1 MPPDVTSSSPG
12 CNWVSIFSCSFCFLR
27 CGAIRRKYMA
37 ANMRTSGASCIR
49 ADAPPGPAGEAG
61 AAWARNRCNLVIA
74 SSGVLKNL
82 KRANKPTQIHKSKP
96 NPLPPEYRKLKTKS
110 ASNWSAAQSEEHYGF
125 KRWGANHFSVD
136 SEGFEK
142 KQPLADDRNIR
153 LMDVI
158 DEAKSMGLKAPLVI
172 RLQDTLRYRVTQINQ
187 AFAKA
192 IKEEGYKGE
201 YRGVFPIK
209 VNQLR
214 EVVDEIVAAG
224 KDFNYGLEAGSKPE
238 LMIALAMHEG
248 AQRLIICNG
257 YKDDDYI
264 RLALLGRKLGKKIIL
279 VVEQLAELDD
289 IIRISQ
295 ETGVKPMIGFRAK
308 LQTRGEGKW
317 AMSTGDN
324 AKFGLNTAEILFACE
339 KLRAVKLQSCL
350 RLVHFHIGSQVPN
363 IITIKNAVIEA
374 TRFYCQLAKM
384 GFPMGY
390 LDVGGGLGVD
400 YDGSR
405 TNFES
410 SMNYSMEEYARD
422 VVFNIREICA
432 ASGVAVPDIVS
443 ESGRAIVA
451 PHSLLVVE
459 VFERINKRES
469 LGHEHQP
476 KEKHKVV
483 EDLEVMLKNKT
494 KLGRLERFHDALQK
508 KDEAFSLFNLG
519 YLDLEN
525 RAAAESI
532 FWQICEQIA
541 KEGRKTGY
549 QPEELHDLNKL
560 LADQYVC
567 NFSVFQSLLDH
578 WALKQLF
585 PIAPL
590 YRLNERPT
598 VNAILVDITC
608 DSDGKISSFID
619 LQDTKDYLTLHPLNN
634 KPYYLGVY
642 LTGAYQDIMGDLH
655 NLFGRVNEVHV
666 FLEPDEP
673 NGFYIEEALSGSRIA
688 DVIEGVQYQ
697 QEDLCRKMKAQ
708 IDAATKKDMVKP
720 REGVRL
726 HELYESQM
734 LNKTYLNIVPK
745 NGRKKK
751 NGA

>member
-1 MPPDVTSSSPG
+1 
-12 CNWVSIFSCSFCFLR
+12 L
-27 CGAIRRKYMA
+27 
-37 ANMRTSGASCIR
+37 
-49 ADAPPGPAGEAG
+49 
-61 AAWARNRCNLVIA
+61 
-74 SSGVLKNL
+74 
-82 KRANKPTQIHKSKP
+82 KSK
-96 NPLPPEYRKLKTKS
+96 S
-110 ASNWSAAQSEEHYGF
+110 ATTWSSAKSEEHYGF
-125 KRWGANHFSVD
+125 KRWGAGHFSVD
-136 SEGFEK
+136 DEGFVNV
-142 KQPLADDRNIR
+142 QPLADGRRIR
-153 LMDVI
+153 LLDVVH
-158 DEAKSMGLKAPLVI
+158 EAEGMGLKAPMVI
-172 RLQDTLRYRVTQINQ
+172 RFQDLLRHRVIQLNEL
-187 AFAKA
+187 FRKA
-192 IKEEGYKGE
+192 IREEGYKGE

-224 KDFNYGLEAGSKPE
+224 KNYNYGLEAGSKPE

-248 AQRLIICNG
+248 ANRLIICNG
-257 YKDDDYI
+257 YKDHDYI
-264 RLALLGRKLGKKIIL
+264 RLALIGRKLGKKIIL
-279 VVEQLAELDD
+279 VVEQLSELDD
-289 IIRISQ
+289 IIRLAQ

-308 LQTRGEGKW
+308 LQTHGEGKW
-317 AMSTGDN
+317 ALSTGDN
-324 AKFGLNTAEILFACE
+324 AKFGLNTAEFLFACE
-339 KLRAVKLQSCL
+339 KLKAAKLTACL

-374 TRFYCQLAKM
+374 TRFYCQLAGM

-390 LDVGGGLGVD
+390 LDVGGGLGID

-422 VVFNIREICA
+422 VVFNIREICTGA
-432 ASGVAVPDIVS
+432 GVKVPDIVS
-443 ESGRAIVA
+443 ESGRAVVA

-469 LGHEHQP
+469 LGRQHQP
-476 KEKHKVV
+476 REKHKVV
-483 EDLEVMLKNKT
+483 TDLEVLLRNRT

-508 KDEAFSLFNLG
+508 KEEAISLFNLG

-549 QPEELHDLNKL
+549 QPEELHDLDKL

-590 YRLNERPT
+590 HRLDEKPT

-608 DSDGKISSFID
+608 DSDGKIASFID
-619 LQDTKDYLTLHPLNN
+619 LQDVKDYVTLHPLNG
-634 KPYYLGVY
+634 KPYHLGIF

-666 FLEPDEP
+666 FLEDDEP

-697 QEDLCRKMKAQ
+697 QEELCRRMKTQ
-708 IDAATKKDMVKP
+708 IDAATRRDQVKP

-726 HELYESQM
+726 LELYESQM
-734 LNKTYLNIVPK
+734 LNKTYLNIQPS
-745 NGRKKK
+745 GPRKRKP
-751 NGA
+751 AAT

>member
-1 MPPDVTSSSPG
+1 LKSKSSS
-12 CNWVSIFSCSFCFLR
+12 
-27 CGAIRRKYMA
+27 A
-37 ANMRTSGASCIR
+37 
-49 ADAPPGPAGEAG
+49 
-61 AAWARNRCNLVIA
+61 
-74 SSGVLKNL
+74 
-82 KRANKPTQIHKSKP
+82 
-96 NPLPPEYRKLKTKS
+96 
-110 ASNWSAAQSEEHYGF
+110 WSAAKSEEHYGF
-125 KRWGANHFSVD
+125 KRWGSGHISVD
-136 SEGFEK
+136 DDGFVNV
-142 KQPLADDRNIR
+142 QPLVDGRGIR
-153 LMDVI
+153 VLDVVQ
-158 DEAKSMGLKAPLVI
+158 EALGMGLKAPLVI
-172 RLQDTLRYRVTQINQ
+172 RFQDLLRHRVTQLNQ
-187 AFAKA
+187 MFAKA
-192 IKEEGYKGE
+192 IKEEGYKGN

-248 AQRLIICNG
+248 SQRLIICNG
-257 YKDDDYI
+257 YKDHDYI
-264 RLALLGRKLGKKIIL
+264 RLALMGRKLGKKIII

-289 IIRISQ
+289 IIRISA

-317 AMSTGDN
+317 AMSSGDN
-324 AKFGLNTAEILFACE
+324 AKFGLNTAEILFAIE
-339 KLRAVKLQSCL
+339 KLRSAKLTQSL

-363 IITIKNAVIEA
+363 ILTIKNAVVEA

-390 LDVGGGLGVD
+390 LDVGGGLGID

-422 VVFNIREICA
+422 VVFNIREICTS
-432 ASGVAVPDIVS
+432 SGVAVPDIVS

-469 LGHEHQP
+469 LGHQHQP
-476 KEKHKVV
+476 KQKHKVV
-483 EDLEVMLKNKT
+483 IDLEVMLTNQT

-508 KDEAFSLFNLG
+508 KEEAFSLFNLG

-525 RAAAESI
+525 RAAAESL
-532 FWQICEQIA
+532 FWQICERIA

-549 QPEELHDLNKL
+549 QPEELHDLDKL

-585 PIAPL
+585 PVAPL
-590 YRLNERPT
+590 HRLKEKPT

-619 LQDTKDYLTLHPLNN
+619 LQDVKDYIRLHPLNN
-634 KPYYLGVY
+634 KPYYLGVF

-666 FLEPDEP
+666 FLEDDEP

-697 QEDLCRKMKAQ
+697 QEELCRRMKAQ
-708 IDAATKKDMVKP
+708 IDAATKNDQVKP

-726 HELYESQM
+726 LELYESQM
-734 LNKTYLNIVPK
+734 LNKTYLNIEPK
-745 NGRKKK
+745 TGRKQKK
-751 NGA
+751 KKA

>member
-1 MPPDVTSSSPG
+1 M
-12 CNWVSIFSCSFCFLR
+12 
-27 CGAIRRKYMA
+27 
-37 ANMRTSGASCIR
+37 
-49 ADAPPGPAGEAG
+49 
-61 AAWARNRCNLVIA
+61 
-74 SSGVLKNL
+74 
-82 KRANKPTQIHKSKP
+82 KS
-96 NPLPPEYRKLKTKS
+96 KS
-110 ASNWSAAQSEEHYGF
+110 ASGWSAAKSEEHYGF
-125 KRWGANHFSVD
+125 KRWGQGHIAVD
-136 SEGFEK
+136 DAGFVKVE
-142 KQPLADDRNIR
+142 PRVDGRGIR
-153 LMDVI
+153 IMDVV
-158 DEAKSMGLKAPLVI
+158 DEALGMGLKAPMVI
-172 RLQDTLRYRVTQINQ
+172 RFQDLLRHRVIQLNECFIQ
-187 AFAKA
+187 A
-192 IKEEGYKGE
+192 IKEEGYKGN

-214 EVVDEIVAAG
+214 EVVDEIVLAG
-224 KDFNYGLEAGSKPE
+224 KDYSYGLEAGSKPE

-248 AQRLIICNG
+248 SQRLIICNG
-257 YKDDDYI
+257 YKDHDYI
-264 RLALLGRKLGKKIIL
+264 RLALLGRKLGKKIII

-295 ETGVKPMIGFRAK
+295 ETGVKPMIGFRCK

-339 KLRAVKLQSCL
+339 KLKAVKFGASLK
-350 RLVHFHIGSQVPN
+350 LVHFHIGSQVPN

-374 TRFYCQLAKM
+374 SRFYCQLARM

-390 LDVGGGLGVD
+390 LDVGGGLGID

-410 SMNYSMEEYARD
+410 SMNYSLEEYARD

-432 ASGVAVPDIVS
+432 ASEIPVPDIVS
-443 ESGRAIVA
+443 ESGRAVVA

-469 LGHEHQP
+469 LGHQHQP
-476 KEKHKVV
+476 KVKHKVV
-483 EDLEVMLKNKT
+483 TDLEVMLKNKT
-494 KLGRLERFHDALQK
+494 KLGRLERFHDSLQK
-508 KDEAFSLFNLG
+508 KEEAFSLFNLG

-549 QPEELHDLNKL
+549 QPEELHDLDKL

-590 YRLNERPT
+590 HRLNEKPS

-619 LQDTKDYLTLHPLNN
+619 L
-634 KPYYLGVY
+634 
-642 LTGAYQDIMGDLH
+642 
-655 NLFGRVNEVHV
+655 
-666 FLEPDEP
+666 
-673 NGFYIEEALSGSRIA
+673 
-688 DVIEGVQYQ
+688 
-697 QEDLCRKMKAQ
+697 
-708 IDAATKKDMVKP
+708 
-720 REGVRL
+720 
-726 HELYESQM
+726 
-734 LNKTYLNIVPK
+734 
-745 NGRKKK
+745 
-751 NGA
+751 

>member
-1 MPPDVTSSSPG
+1 G
-12 CNWVSIFSCSFCFLR
+12 HL
-27 CGAIRRKYMA
+27 
-37 ANMRTSGASCIR
+37 
-49 ADAPPGPAGEAG
+49 
-61 AAWARNRCNLVIA
+61 
-74 SSGVLKNL
+74 
-82 KRANKPTQIHKSKP
+82 
-96 NPLPPEYRKLKTKS
+96 
-110 ASNWSAAQSEEHYGF
+110 
-125 KRWGANHFSVD
+125 SVD
-136 SEGFEK
+136 DDGFVVM
-142 KQPLADDRNIR
+142 QPLLDGRGIR
-153 LMDVI
+153 ILDVVQ
-158 DEAKSMGLKAPLVI
+158 EALGMGLKAPMVI
-172 RLQDTLRYRVTQINQ
+172 RFQDLLRHRVIQLNEL
-187 AFAKA
+187 FARA
-192 IKEEGYKGE
+192 IKDEGYKGA

-224 KDFNYGLEAGSKPE
+224 KDYNFGLEAGSKPE

-257 YKDDDYI
+257 YKDHDYI
-264 RLALLGRKLGKKIIL
+264 RLALLGRKLGKKIII
-279 VVEQLAELDD
+279 VVEQLSELDD
-289 IIRISQ
+289 IIRISA

-339 KLRAVKLQSCL
+339 KLRAAKLTSAL

-363 IITIKNAVIEA
+363 ILTIKNAVVEA
-374 TRFYCQLAKM
+374 SRFYCQLAKL

-390 LDVGGGLGVD
+390 LDVGGGLGID

-422 VVFNIREICA
+422 VVFNIREICH
-432 ASGVAVPDIVS
+432 ASGVPAPDIVS

-451 PHSLLVVE
+451 PHSLLVIE

-469 LGHEHQP
+469 LGHQHQP
-476 KEKHKVV
+476 QVKHKVV
-483 EDLEVMLKNKT
+483 GDLEVMLRNRT

-508 KDEAFSLFNLG
+508 KEEAFSLFNLG

-525 RAAAESI
+525 RAAAESL

-541 KEGRKTGY
+541 REGRKTGY
-549 QPEELHDLNKL
+549 QPEELHDLDKL

-590 YRLNERPT
+590 HRHTERPT
-598 VNAILVDITC
+598 VNAILADITC

-619 LQDTKDYLTLHPLNN
+619 LQDVKDYITLHPLNQ
-634 KPYYLGVY
+634 KPYYLGLF

-666 FLEPDEP
+666 FLEADEP

-708 IDAATKKDMVKP
+708 IDAATRRDQVKP

-726 HELYESQM
+726 LELYESQM
-734 LNKTYLNIVPK
+734 LNKTYLSIEPK
-745 NGRKKK
+745 TARRKK
-751 NGA
+751 A

>member
-1 MPPDVTSSSPG
+1 VKASPQ
-12 CNWVSIFSCSFCFLR
+12 WRPQS
-27 CGAIRRKYMA
+27 
-37 ANMRTSGASCIR
+37 
-49 ADAPPGPAGEAG
+49 
-61 AAWARNRCNLVIA
+61 
-74 SSGVLKNL
+74 KNL
-82 KRANKPTQIHKSKP
+82 KS
-96 NPLPPEYRKLKTKS
+96 KS
-110 ASNWSAAQSEEHYGF
+110 ASAWSAAKSEELYGF
-125 KRWGANHFSVD
+125 KRWGSGHLSVD
-136 SEGFEK
+136 DEGFVSV
-142 KQPLADDRNIR
+142 QPLADGRGIR
-153 LMDVI
+153 VLDVI
-158 DEAKSMGLKAPLVI
+158 NEALGMGLKAPMVI
-172 RLQDTLRYRVTQINQ
+172 RFQDLLRHRVVQLNEVFRT
-187 AFAKA
+187 A

-214 EVVDEIVAAG
+214 EVVDEIVGAG
-224 KDFNYGLEAGSKPE
+224 RDYHYGLEVGSKSE
-238 LMIALAMHEG
+238 LMIALAMLEG
-248 AQRLIICNG
+248 TSRLIICNG
-257 YKDDDYI
+257 YKDHDYI
-264 RLALLGRKLGKKIIL
+264 QLALIGRKLGKRVII
-279 VVEQLAELDD
+279 VVEQLSEIDE
-289 IIRISQ
+289 IIRISA
-295 ETGVKPMIGFRAK
+295 ETGVKPMIGLRAK

-317 AMSTGDN
+317 ALSTGDN
-324 AKFGLNTAEILFACE
+324 AKFGLNTAEILIACG
-339 KLRAVKLQSCL
+339 KLKAAKLKACL
-350 RLVHFHIGSQVPN
+350 RLFHFHIGSQVPN

-374 TRFYCQLAKM
+374 ARFYCQLAKL

-390 LDVGGGLGVD
+390 IDVGGGLGID

-422 VVFNIREICA
+422 VVFNVREICRSA
-432 ASGVAVPDIVS
+432 GVAEPDIVS
-443 ESGRAIVA
+443 ESGRAVVA
-451 PHSLLVVE
+451 PHSMLVVE

-469 LGHEHQP
+469 LGKQHQP
-476 KEKHKVV
+476 NEKQKIVT
-483 EDLEVMLKNKT
+483 DLEVLLKNKA

-525 RAAAESI
+525 RAAAEQI

-541 KEGRKTGY
+541 KEAKRTGY
-549 QPEELHDLNKL
+549 QPDELHDLSRH

-590 YRLNERPT
+590 HRLNERPT

-608 DSDGKISSFID
+608 DSDGKIGSFID
-619 LQDTKDYLTLHPLNN
+619 LQDVKDYVSLHPLNN
-634 KPYYLGVY
+634 KPYYLGIF

-666 FLEPDEP
+666 FLEADEP

-708 IDAATKKDMVKP
+708 IDAATRKDMVKP

-726 HELYESQM
+726 LEIYESQM
-734 LNKTYLNIVPK
+734 LNKTYLNIERMSEGK
-745 NGRKKK
+745 AHAK
-751 NGA
+751 

>member
-1 MPPDVTSSSPG
+1 MSSSGLPRS
-12 CNWVSIFSCSFCFLR
+12 WSV
-27 CGAIRRKYMA
+27 
-37 ANMRTSGASCIR
+37 
-49 ADAPPGPAGEAG
+49 AD
-61 AAWARNRCNLVIA
+61 
-74 SSGVLKNL
+74 
-82 KRANKPTQIHKSKP
+82 
-96 NPLPPEYRKLKTKS
+96 S
-110 ASNWSAAQSEEHYGF
+110 AEIY
-125 KRWGANHFSVD
+125 
-136 SEGFEK
+136 
-142 KQPLADDRNIR
+142 NIR
-153 LMDVI
+153 NWGGGYFNVSEQGTVAVTPAQRDPRSI
-158 DEAKSMGLKAPLVI
+158 DLSELVDEVVKRGIGLPLLI
-172 RLQDTLRYRVTQINQ
+172 RFSDILRSRIVELNE
-187 AFAKA
+187 AFAAA
-192 IKEEGYKGE
+192 IKENNFQGQ
-201 YRGVFPIK
+201 YRGVYPIK
-209 VNQLR
+209 VNQDR
-214 EVVDEIVAAG
+214 YVVEQIV
-224 KDFNYGLEAGSKPE
+224 KDGRPYHYGLEAGSKPE

-248 AQRLIICNG
+248 TNRLIICNG
-257 YKDDDYI
+257 YKDHDYI
-264 RLALLGRKLGKKIIL
+264 RLALLGRKLGKRVII
-279 VVEQLAELDD
+279 VVEQLSEIDD
-289 IIRISQ
+289 IIRISE

-308 LQTRGEGKW
+308 LQTRGEGRW
-317 AMSTGDN
+317 AMSTGEN

-339 KLRAVKLQSCL
+339 KLKAAKLKASL
-350 RLVHFHIGSQVPN
+350 KLFHFHIGSQVPN

-390 LDVGGGLGVD
+390 IDVGGGLGID

-422 VVFNIREICA
+422 VVFNVREICRSA
-432 ASGVAVPDIVS
+432 GVAEPDIVS
-443 ESGRAIVA
+443 ESGRAVVA
-451 PHSLLVVE
+451 PHSMLVVE

-469 LGHEHQP
+469 LGKKHQP
-476 KEKHKVV
+476 KVKQKIVT
-483 EDLEVMLKNKT
+483 DLEVLLKNKA

-525 RAAAESI
+525 RAASEQI
-532 FWQICEQIA
+532 FWQICEQLA
-541 KEGRKTGY
+541 KEGKKTGY
-549 QPEELHDLNKL
+549 QPEELRDLSKL

-590 YRLNERPT
+590 HRLNERPT

-608 DSDGKISSFID
+608 DSDGKIGSFID
-619 LQDTKDYLTLHPLNN
+619 LQDVKDYIALHPLNN
-634 KPYYLGVY
+634 KPYYLGIF

-666 FLEPDEP
+666 FLEDDEP

-708 IDAATKKDMVKP
+708 IDAATRKDMVKP

-726 HELYESQM
+726 LEMYESQM
-734 LNKTYLNIVPK
+734 LNKTYLNIERP
-745 NGRKKK
+745 NGKRKK
-751 NGA
+751 A

>member
-1 MPPDVTSSSPG
+1 
-12 CNWVSIFSCSFCFLR
+12 
-27 CGAIRRKYMA
+27 
-37 ANMRTSGASCIR
+37 
-49 ADAPPGPAGEAG
+49 
-61 AAWARNRCNLVIA
+61 
-74 SSGVLKNL
+74 
-82 KRANKPTQIHKSKP
+82 
-96 NPLPPEYRKLKTKS
+96 LKTKS
-110 ASNWSAAQSEEHYGF
+110 APGWSAARSEEHYGF
-125 KRWGANHFSVD
+125 KRWGSGHISVD
-136 SEGFEK
+136 DEGFVAI
-142 KQPLADDRNIR
+142 QPLTDGRGIR
-153 LMDVI
+153 IFDVVN
-158 DEAKSMGLKAPLVI
+158 EALGMGLKAPMVI
-172 RLQDTLRYRVTQINQ
+172 RFQDLLRHRVIQLNEM
-187 AFAKA
+187 FLKA
-192 IKEEGYKGE
+192 IKEEGYKGS

-224 KDFNYGLEAGSKPE
+224 KDFNFGLEAGSKPE

-257 YKDDDYI
+257 YKDHDYI
-264 RLALLGRKLGKKIIL
+264 RLALLGRKLGKKIII

-289 IIRISQ
+289 IIRLAA
-295 ETGVKPMIGFRAK
+295 ETGVKPMIGFRVK

-317 AMSTGDN
+317 ALSTGEN

-339 KLRAVKLQSCL
+339 KLRAAKLTSAL

-374 TRFYCQLAKM
+374 TRFYCQLARL

-390 LDVGGGLGVD
+390 LDVGGGLGID

-422 VVFNIREICA
+422 VIFNVREICN
-432 ASGVAVPDIVS
+432 ASEVEVPDIVS

-451 PHSLLVVE
+451 PHSLLVIE

-469 LGHEHQP
+469 LGQQHQP

-483 EDLEVMLKNKT
+483 EDLEVMLRNKG
-494 KLGRLERFHDALQK
+494 KLGRLERFHDAIQK
-508 KDEAFSLFNLG
+508 KEEAFSLFNLG

-525 RAAAESI
+525 RAAAESL

-541 KEGRKTGY
+541 KEGRDAGY
-549 QPEELHDLNKL
+549 QPEELHELDKL

-585 PIAPL
+585 PIAPIH
-590 YRLNERPT
+590 RLNERPS

-619 LQDTKDYLTLHPLNN
+619 LQDVKDYITLHPLNH
-634 KPYYLGVY
+634 KPYYLGIF

-666 FLEPDEP
+666 FLEEDEP

-708 IDAATKKDMVKP
+708 IDTATRKDMVKP

-726 HELYESQM
+726 LEIYESQM
-734 LNKTYLNIVPK
+734 LNKTYLNIEPK

-751 NGA
+751 KS

>member
-1 MPPDVTSSSPG
+1 M
-12 CNWVSIFSCSFCFLR
+12 
-27 CGAIRRKYMA
+27 
-37 ANMRTSGASCIR
+37 
-49 ADAPPGPAGEAG
+49 
-61 AAWARNRCNLVIA
+61 
-74 SSGVLKNL
+74 
-82 KRANKPTQIHKSKP
+82 
-96 NPLPPEYRKLKTKS
+96 KTKS
-110 ASNWSAAQSEEHYGF
+110 ASAWSTAKAAEFYGF
-125 KRWGANHFSVD
+125 KRWGAGHLGVD
-136 SEGFEK
+136 DEGCVEFL
-142 KQPLADDRNIR
+142 PRADERGIR
-153 LMDVI
+153 ILDVVN
-158 DEAKSMGLKAPLVI
+158 EARSMGLQAPMVI
-172 RLQDTLRYRVTQINQ
+172 RFQDLLRHRVIQLNQLFNQ
-187 AFAKA
+187 A
-192 IKEEGYKGE
+192 IKDEGYKGS

-214 EVVDEIVAAG
+214 EVVDEIIAAG
-224 KDFNYGLEAGSKPE
+224 KEFNYGLEAGSKPE

-248 AQRLIICNG
+248 SQRLIICNG
-257 YKDDDYI
+257 YKDLDYI

-279 VVEQLAELDD
+279 VVEQLTELDD
-289 IIRISQ
+289 IIRLSE
-295 ETGVKPMIGFRAK
+295 ETGVKPMIGLRVK

-317 AMSTGDN
+317 ALSTGDN
-324 AKFGLNTAEILFACE
+324 AKFGLNTAELLFAIE
-339 KLRAVKLQSCL
+339 KLKAAKLKPSL
-350 RLVHFHIGSQVPN
+350 RLVHIHIGSQVPN

-390 LDVGGGLGVD
+390 LDVGGGLGID

-422 VVFNIREICA
+422 VVFNIREICN
-432 ASGVAVPDIVS
+432 ASGVPVPDIVS

-469 LGHEHQP
+469 LGQQHQP

-483 EDLEVMLKNKT
+483 TDLEVMLRNRG
-494 KLGRLERFHDALQK
+494 KLGRLERFHDAIQK
-508 KDEAFSLFNLG
+508 KEEAFSLFNLG
-519 YLDLEN
+519 YLDIEN
-525 RAAAESI
+525 RAAAEAL
-532 FWQICEQIA
+532 FWQICEKIA
-541 KEGRKTGY
+541 KEGRDSGY
-549 QPEELHDLNKL
+549 QPEELHELDKL

-585 PIAPL
+585 PIVPL
-590 YRLNERPT
+590 HRLDEKPT

-619 LQDTKDYLTLHPLNN
+619 LQDVNDFLTLHPLNH
-634 KPYYLGVY
+634 KPYYLGIF

-666 FLEPDEP
+666 FLEEDEP
-673 NGFYIEEALSGSRIA
+673 NGFYIEEALSGSRMA

-697 QEDLCRKMKAQ
+697 QEDLCRRMKAQ
-708 IDAATKKDMVKP
+708 IDAATRRDMVKP

-726 HELYESQM
+726 LEFYESLM
-734 LNKTYLNIVPK
+734 LSKTYLNIEAKKPGK
-745 NGRKKK
+745 RKKS
-751 NGA
+751 